1 MFRKF
6 FKLDQLGTT
15 PRREVLAGLTTFI
28 TMAYIIIVNPAILS
42 AAGIPKDACT
52 TATIISAFFGTMV
65 MGLYANRPFAIAPY
79 MGENAFIAYTVV
91 AVLGYSWQT
100 ALGAVFVGG
109 VLFTILTLLKV
120 RSWLANSI
128 PEGLKIAFAVGIGL
142 FLAFIGLNDTG
153 IVALGTESAP
163 VQVGD
168 LGNGTV
174 LLGVLG
180 FFLISLFMALRI
192 KGAMLLGIIVVT
204 ALAFILG
211 LAPLPEKIISMPPS
225 LSSTF
230 LKLDIAG
237 ALTWGFFSVIL
248 TVFVMDFVD
257 TMGTLLGVAYKADML
272 DENGELPHI
281 EKPMLAD
288 SLATVVG
295 ALLGTSTT
303 GTFIESAAGV
313 EEGGRS
319 GLTAVTTGI
328 LFLLAL
334 FFAPLF
340 TAVPACAYGPV
351 LIVVGFT
358 MVKPFVNLNMGDT
371 TELVPA
377 VATIVLMSFTYNL
390 GVGMTAG
397 FLLYPLM
404 KLLTG
409 KARQVHAGLWI
420 LGALSLMFYVFYP
433 Y

>member
-1 MFRKF
+1 MIRKL

-52 TATIISAFFGTMV
+52 TATIVSAFFGTMV

-109 VLFTILTLLKV
+109 VLFTILTLLKI

-153 IVALGTESAP
+153 IVTLGSPGAP

-168 LGNGTV
+168 LGSGVV
-174 LLGVLG
+174 LLALLG
-180 FFLISLFMALRI
+180 FFLISLLMALRV

-204 ALAFILG
+204 AVAFITG

-230 LKLDIAG
+230 LKLDIVG

-351 LIVVGFT
+351 LIVVGFI
-358 MVKPFVNLNMGDT
+358 MVKPFVKLKMDDM

-397 FLLYPLM
+397 FVLYPLM

-409 KARQVHAGLWI
+409 RAGQVNGGLWI
-420 LGALSLMFYVFYP
+420 LGALSLLFYVFYP